1 MVCTSLNPACCFL
14 CLRCVSDCPQLVVRI
29 DGDLHPSM
37 LWKLILR
44 QPSNQSRTKS
54 MEAEFKQTTY
64 LSTCDFPVADLG
76 SSVCPWSTV
85 GGCFQD
91 NRLASPRC
99 CSRSFQWMAPK
110 ILQGSGPSAQVGA
123 AQVRGE
129 DVRGDSLERN
139 EESSACFGVWGWMAN
154 RGVVEIRG
162 VLGSPQR
169 HTFLLKVDPN
179 LY

>member
-1 MVCTSLNPACCFL
+1 MVGRSEARRRPFNQFDGLYVFKPSLLLL

-85 GGCFQD
+85 G
-91 NRLASPRC
+91 
-99 CSRSFQWMAPK
+99 QWMAPK